1 MKFNRLFLFALL
13 ATLTLALSA
22 CGAPPATNWPG
33 ISTDGELIY
42 LSSNSHVYIVQAQN
56 GTEATAN
63 ISGKITPLR
72 FPIQAEP
79 AKMSFYAPAALTND
93 GLMVIGSAA
102 SGGHALYAV
111 DTTTG
116 NIRWSFETEKPWLGG
131 ALILNNAIFAP
142 SGNGTLYSFDMS
154 GSKRWEKKLSE
165 HALWTTPVSDG
176 KYIYL
181 ATLDHNLYCLDPNFG
196 NIVWSK
202 ELDNSMIGSPAV
214 VDGTLYV
221 GTLYG
226 NLYSIDASNGNINWV
241 KPLEGSIW
249 GTPGVSENTVY
260 IGTVLGKAGKFY
272 ALDAAT
278 GAEKWSWDEEGSI
291 IAGPLIVN
299 EQVIYVTEQG
309 RVQARDTSSGS
320 PKWQDSFEK
329 NKIFTT
335 PLLVQDTIVIAPM
348 GSQFLMVAYDLNGAK
363 KWTFTPA
370 Q

>member
-33 ISTDGELIY
+33 VSTDGELIY

-56 GTEATAN
+56 GNESTAN
-63 ISGKITPLR
+63 IAGKISPLR
-72 FPIQAEP
+72 FPLEYDA
-79 AKMSFYAPAALTND
+79 AMSFYAPPALTAD
-93 GLMVIGSAA
+93 GLFVVGSAA
-102 SGGHALYAV
+102 SGGHALYAA
-111 DTTTG
+111 DTSTG
-116 NIRWSFETEKPWLGG
+116 SIRWSFETAKPWLGG
-131 ALILNNAIFAP
+131 ALIQDDAIFAP
-142 SGNGTLYSFDMS
+142 SGDGTLYAFDLS
-154 GSKRWEKKLSE
+154 GTKRWEKNLSK
-165 HALWTTPVSDG
+165 HALWTAPVSDG

-181 ATLDHNLYCLDPNFG
+181 ATLDHNLYCLDPNSG

-202 ELDNSMIGSPAV
+202 ELDNGMIGSPAV
-214 VDGTLYV
+214 VDGVLYV

-226 NLYSIDASNGNINWV
+226 NLYSIDASNGNTNWV
-241 KPLEGSIW
+241 RSLEGSIW
-249 GTPGVSENTVY
+249 GTPGFSENTLY

-278 GAEKWSWDEEGSI
+278 GTVKWFRDEEGSI
-291 IAGPLIVN
+291 VASPLIVN

-309 RVQARDTSSGS
+309 RVQALDTSGS

>member
-33 ISTDGELIY
+33 MSTDGELIY
-42 LSSNSHVYIVQAQN
+42 LSSNSHVYIVQVQN
-56 GTEATAN
+56 GTESTAN

-72 FPIQAEP
+72 FPIDADP
-79 AKMSFYAPAALTND
+79 GKMSFYAPPALAED
-93 GLMVIGSAA
+93 GLMVVGSAA
-102 SGGHALYAV
+102 SGGHALYVTDSA
-111 DTTTG
+111 TG
-116 NIRWSFETEKPWLGG
+116 NVRWTFDNTKPWLGG
-131 ALILNNAIFAP
+131 ALILDDAIFAP
-142 SGNGTLYSFDMS
+142 SGDGTLYAFNMS
-154 GSKRWEKKLSE
+154 GSKRWEKNLST

-181 ATLDHNLYCLDPNFG
+181 ATLDHKLYCLNPNSG

-202 ELDNSMIGSPAV
+202 ELDNGMIGSPAI
-214 VDGTLYV
+214 VDSVLYV

-226 NLYSIDASNGNINWV
+226 NIYSIDASNGNTNWV
-241 KPLEGSIW
+241 KSLEGSIW
-249 GTPGVSENTVY
+249 GTPGFSENTLY
-260 IGTVLGKAGKFY
+260 IGTVFGKAGKFY
-272 ALDAAT
+272 ALDAT
-278 GAEKWSWDEEGSI
+278 NGAVKWFRDEEGSI
-291 IAGPLIVN
+291 VAGPLVVN

-309 RVQARDTSSGS
+309 RVQALDISGA
-320 PKWQDSFEK
+320 PKWQDNFEK

-335 PLLVQDTIVIAPM
+335 PLLVQDTIVVAPM

-370 Q
+370 K